1 MFDIGWSELVV
12 IAVVALI
19 AIGPKELP
27 GVLRMVG
34 QWMGKARKMAAEF
47 QGQFQEAMREAEMAD
62 LKKSFDEVKEA
73 ASGFAS
79 GNIMTSLQKDVS
91 NALRIGDIDKPAASA
106 ADTPAIDDRRDDA
119 DDAGAAADTG
129 NLHLEAETHALRRRA
144 AGDHAGSSSRAGAA
158 GHRRSLRPQGT
169 PKRHERRGY
178 RGQQSAA
185 DGPPDRAA
193 LAADQGAAGVR
204 HRLHL
209 LLLLRQAD
217 LQRAGMAVRLGRGRR
232 KTRNSSTRRCWNIS

>member
-73 ASGFAS
+73 ASGFTS
-79 GNIMTSLQKDVS
+79 GNLMTSLEKDVS
-91 NALRIGDIDKPAASA
+91 KALDIDDVNK
-106 ADTPAIDDRRDDA
+106 PAIDPLVIPATSNSDA
-119 DDAGAAADTG
+119 PATSKIDAPEVPIPETFTEADAQAAASQPLAIVQETQAQDT
-129 NLHLEAETHALRRRA
+129 APA
-144 AGDHAGSSSRAGAA
+144 
-158 GHRRSLRPQGT
+158 T
-169 PKRHERRGY
+169 PDVLKDAKA
-178 RGQQSAA
+178 S
-185 DGPPDRAA
+185 
-193 LAADQGAAGVR
+193 
-204 HRLHL
+204 
-209 LLLLRQAD
+209 
-217 LQRAGMAVRLGRGRR
+217 
-232 KTRNSSTRRCWNIS
+232 

>member
-73 ASGFAS
+73 ATGFTG
-79 GNIMTSLQKDVS
+79 GNIMTSLQKDVGD
-91 NALRIGDIDKPAASA
+91 ALRIDDIDKPAASA
-106 ADTPAIDDRRDDA
+106 SDAAATSANDALAIEPPVATSAIDTTATDTPMTSVSDA
-119 DDAGAAADTG
+119 PVTSVSDAPATPTTPEPPIPETFAEADAHAAAMEPLAITREG
-129 NLHLEAETHALRRRA
+129 Q
-144 AGDHAGSSSRAGAA
+144 
-158 GHRRSLRPQGT
+158 PQPAPQDLT
-169 PKRHERRGY
+169 PV
-178 RGQQSAA
+178 A
-185 DGPPDRAA
+185 PDVLKDVKA
-193 LAADQGAAGVR
+193 
-204 HRLHL
+204 
-209 LLLLRQAD
+209 
-217 LQRAGMAVRLGRGRR
+217 
-232 KTRNSSTRRCWNIS
+232 S

>member
-73 ASGFAS
+73 ATGFTGA
-79 GNIMTSLQKDVS
+79 NVMTELQKDVTD
-91 NALRIGDIDKPAASA
+91 ALAIDKPVDAQVASA
-106 ADTPAIDDRRDDA
+106 IGGPVTPTEP
-119 DDAGAAADTG
+119 AAPTPQTFV
-129 NLHLEAETHALRRRA
+129 EAEAHRA
-144 AGDHAGSSSRAGAA
+144 ANEPLAIVSDDVQPA
-158 GHRRSLRPQGT
+158 PQAPADA
-169 PKRHERRGY
+169 PKEAKA
-178 RGQQSAA
+178 S
-185 DGPPDRAA
+185 
-193 LAADQGAAGVR
+193 
-204 HRLHL
+204 
-209 LLLLRQAD
+209 
-217 LQRAGMAVRLGRGRR
+217 
-232 KTRNSSTRRCWNIS
+232 

>member
-73 ASGFAS
+73 ATGFTA
-79 GNIMTSLQKDVS
+79 GNIMTSLEKDVG
-91 NALRIGDIDKPAASA
+91 NALRIDNTDKPAVTTETA
-106 ADTPAIDDRRDDA
+106 AIEPPVVPTTPEAPIPQTFTEVEAHAAAMEPPAIAPEVQAKPAPQDSQPAAPDLLKDA
-119 DDAGAAADTG
+119 KA
-129 NLHLEAETHALRRRA
+129 
-144 AGDHAGSSSRAGAA
+144 S
-158 GHRRSLRPQGT
+158 
-169 PKRHERRGY
+169 
-178 RGQQSAA
+178 
-185 DGPPDRAA
+185 
-193 LAADQGAAGVR
+193 
-204 HRLHL
+204 
-209 LLLLRQAD
+209 
-217 LQRAGMAVRLGRGRR
+217 
-232 KTRNSSTRRCWNIS
+232 

>member
-73 ASGFAS
+73 ASSFTG
-79 GNIMTSLQKDVS
+79 GNLVTSLQRDVDK
-91 NALRIGDIDKPAASA
+91 ALDLEGVDKPAETTVA
-106 ADTPAIDDRRDDA
+106 AIEPP
-119 DDAGAAADTG
+119 AAAT
-129 NLHLEAETHALRRRA
+129 
-144 AGDHAGSSSRAGAA
+144 
-158 GHRRSLRPQGT
+158 T
-169 PKRHERRGY
+169 PEPTASEPLAITPEL
-178 RGQQSAA
+178 QAVSA
-185 DGPPDRAA
+185 PEQ
-193 LAADQGAAGVR
+193 LAATASDEMKDAKA
-204 HRLHL
+204 
-209 LLLLRQAD
+209 
-217 LQRAGMAVRLGRGRR
+217 
-232 KTRNSSTRRCWNIS
+232 S

>member
-73 ASGFAS
+73 ATGFAS
-79 GNIMTSLQKDVS
+79 GDLMTSLEKDVS
-91 NALRIGDIDKPAASA
+91 KALDIDGIDKPATSNIDAPATSNIDA
-106 ADTPAIDDRRDDA
+106 PATPATDTPAAPEVPIPEVFTEADA
-119 DDAGAAADTG
+119 
-129 NLHLEAETHALRRRA
+129 H
-144 AGDHAGSSSRAGAA
+144 
-158 GHRRSLRPQGT
+158 
-169 PKRHERRGY
+169 
-178 RGQQSAA
+178 
-185 DGPPDRAA
+185 A
-193 LAADQGAAGVR
+193 LAAQPLAITQEVQTTQPVPQDTSIAAPDVPR
-204 HRLHL
+204 D
-209 LLLLRQAD
+209 AK
-217 LQRAGMAVRLGRGRR
+217 A
-232 KTRNSSTRRCWNIS
+232 S